1 MRWREPVQH
10 TAQPAPCLSTR
21 AHTHAGGDADKFK
34 EINEAYDVLKDPEKR
49 RLYDEYGEE
58 ALKEGMGAGGG
69 GGGGMADLFDILSGG
84 GGRRGPPRERRS
96 EDVVHA
102 LSVTLED
109 MYNGVT
115 KCGRKRSHCTPGS
128 VWPVLLPAPAV
139 NWREATR
146 PAAATSTSAATAATR
161 RKLSL
166 TRKVACTKCN
176 GTGSKSGKRHTCG
189 TCQGSGVQVHIRPLG
204 PGMVQQIQA
213 RCSECSGSGHASVPS
228 E

>member
-1 MRWREPVQH
+1 VQH

-115 KCGRKRSHCTPGS
+115 KCGRKRSLALHARQRMAC
-128 VWPVLLPAPAV
+128 AAM
-139 NWREATR
+139 NWREDAV
-146 PAAATSTSAATAATR
+146 S
-161 RKLSL
+161 
-166 TRKVACTKCN
+166 CC
-176 GTGSKSGKRHTCG
+176 RHLNC
-189 TCQGSGVQVHIRPLG
+189 C
-204 PGMVQQIQA
+204 
-213 RCSECSGSGHASVPS
+213 
-228 E
+228 